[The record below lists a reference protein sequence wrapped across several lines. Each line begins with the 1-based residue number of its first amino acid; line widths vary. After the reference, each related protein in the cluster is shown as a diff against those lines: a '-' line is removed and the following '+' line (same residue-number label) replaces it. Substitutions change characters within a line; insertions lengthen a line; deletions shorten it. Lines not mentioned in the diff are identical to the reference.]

1 MKRLSFNDRINKATR
16 GALDFLFPRRCPFCG
31 AVTGRDLLCADCRRH
46 LPFTAE
52 HALFE
57 GTFGQCAAPLYYE
70 GKVRDAILAYK
81 FKARLGGL
89 DAFGQLMAS
98 CAAEHYMGRFDAVT
112 WVPVSRQR
120 LKERGYDQS
129 RYLCA
134 SLCVDW
140 HTQPLETLRKV
151 VDNPA
156 QSGITDEAQRRANVL
171 GVYEAMEETVRGHRW
186 LLVDDVCTTGATLT
200 ECVRVLRDAGA
211 VDVVCLTLARR
222 RKGAG
227 MKKDQ
232 NGQT

>member
-1 MKRLSFNDRINKATR
+1 MKRLTFNERVNKVTKSAM
-16 GALDFLFPRRCPFCG
+16 DFLFPRHCPFCG
-31 AVTGRDLLCADCRRH
+31 AVTGRDLLCADCRQH
-46 LPFTAE
+46 LPFTEE

-81 FKARLGGL
+81 FKARLGSL

-98 CAAEHYMGRFDAVT
+98 CAAEQYMGRFDAVT

-120 LKERGYDQS
+120 LKKRGYDQS
-129 RYLCA
+129 HYLAA

-140 HTQPLETLRKV
+140 HTQPLETLRKT
-151 VDNPA
+151 VDNPS
-156 QSGITDEAQRRANVL
+156 QSGISDDAQRRANVL
-171 GVYEAMEETVRGHRW
+171 GVYKAVEENVRGHRL

-200 ECVRVLRDAGA
+200 ECVRVLKDAGA
-211 VDVVCLTLARR
+211 ADVVCLTLARK
-222 RKGAG
+222 RKGIRTD
-227 MKKDQ
+227 K